1 MVSLPIYNIQLKAQ
15 KPNNKPYPKELI
27 TYGDHLRTKRLDL
40 NLSQSQVAKIINVST
55 DSITNWE
62 LNRNTPELSY
72 IPKIIS
78 FLSYPPNII
87 ENPIKKYRIE
97 KGINQKEMARILE
110 IDPTTLSR
118 IERAKGSRI
127 SNKIKVRLNELLE
140 FTYRPCRTFFVCYLT
155 HNIKVFT

>member
-1 MVSLPIYNIQLKAQ
+1 MPICNIQFKAK

-27 TYGDHLRTKRLDL
+27 TYGDHLRKKRLDL
-40 NLSQSQVAKIINVST
+40 SLYQPQVAKIINVTT

-78 FLSYPPNII
+78 FLEYAPEII
-87 ENPIKKYRIE
+87 ANPIKKYRLE
-97 KGINQKEMARILE
+97 KGISQKELAKILE

-118 IERAKGSRI
+118 IEREKGNRI
-127 SNKIKVRLNELLE
+127 NNEIRVRLFELLK
-140 FTYRPCRTFFVCYLT
+140 FS
-155 HNIKVFT
+155 